1 MPGTQDCAEETRF
14 PAPREQSG
22 AGSQAPP
29 TAHLFRS
36 ALRSLRG
43 RGTPSDAATLPGEP
57 ARGARFP
64 TPLGS
69 ALSRAPGPRP
79 PPRAVGEEQLC
90 GDGSGRPRAPRASAI
105 PAPEAPP
112 RSGAEKRSERAELR
126 QSSAP
131 GSCPAAQPARAM
143 ASGSVAECLQQE
155 TTCPVCLQYFV
166 EPMMLDC
173 GHNICC
179 ACLARCWGA
188 AETNVSC
195 PQCRE
200 TFPQRHMRPNR
211 HLANVTQLV
220 KQLRTERPSGP
231 GGEMGVCEK
240 HREPLKLYCEQDQM
254 PICVVCDRSR
264 EHRGHSVL
272 PLEEAVEGFKVGPG
286 RRTKGRAGGFLV

>member
-1 MPGTQDCAEETRF
+1 
-14 PAPREQSG
+14 
-22 AGSQAPP
+22 
-29 TAHLFRS
+29 
-36 ALRSLRG
+36 
-43 RGTPSDAATLPGEP
+43 
-57 ARGARFP
+57 
-64 TPLGS
+64 
-69 ALSRAPGPRP
+69 
-79 PPRAVGEEQLC
+79 
-90 GDGSGRPRAPRASAI
+90 
-105 PAPEAPP
+105 
-112 RSGAEKRSERAELR
+112 
-126 QSSAP
+126 
-131 GSCPAAQPARAM
+131 M

-240 HREPLKLYCEQDQM
+240 HREPLKLYCEEDQM

-272 PLEEAVEGFKVGPG
+272 PLEEAVEGFKV
-286 RRTKGRAGGFLV
+286 RAGRAGRGGAGAPVGQREERAKGASFFPPRKWLSRTCGSQPSFPLSAPEPRHSDLGGKPVAGEEARSLPTLIALCASMLTLSRAYHT

>member
-1 MPGTQDCAEETRF
+1 
-14 PAPREQSG
+14 
-22 AGSQAPP
+22 
-29 TAHLFRS
+29 
-36 ALRSLRG
+36 
-43 RGTPSDAATLPGEP
+43 
-57 ARGARFP
+57 
-64 TPLGS
+64 
-69 ALSRAPGPRP
+69 
-79 PPRAVGEEQLC
+79 
-90 GDGSGRPRAPRASAI
+90 
-105 PAPEAPP
+105 
-112 RSGAEKRSERAELR
+112 
-126 QSSAP
+126 
-131 GSCPAAQPARAM
+131 M

-240 HREPLKLYCEQDQM
+240 HREPLKLYCEEDQM

-272 PLEEAVEGFKVGPG
+272 PLEEAVEGFKKMAEPDVWFTAVISSLSAPEPRHSDLGGKPVAVSFQG
-286 RRTKGRAGGFLV
+286 QEQIQNQLDHLKRVKDLKKRRRAQGEQARAELLSLTQMEREKIVWEFEQLYHSLKEHEYRLLARLEELDLAIYNSINGAITQFSCNISHLSNLIAQLEEKQQQPTRELLQ